1 VGDIMSTRFE
11 TCSPDDG
18 ITSVMELVTHHRQR
32 HVPVVD
38 GGRLVGVVSVG
49 DLRESS
55 AARLNR

>member
-1 VGDIMSTRFE
+1 MSTRFE